1 MEYNYFSVIK
11 VHFIYS
17 SGNFLFF
24 IELSLFIFI
33 DYENNKPTILFI
45 VNFIVWNKFKC
56 TPIRLKLLEKYKQY
70 VLNGFL
76 QF

>member
-17 SGNFLFF
+17 SGNFFF

-33 DYENNKPTILFI
+33 DNENNKATILFI
-45 VNFIVWNKFKC
+45 LNFIVWNKFKC
-56 TPIRLKLLEKYKQY
+56 TSVRLKLLEKYKQY

>member
-17 SGNFLFF
+17 SGNFFF
-24 IELSLFIFI
+24 IELTLFIFI
-33 DYENNKPTILFI
+33 DNEDNKPTILFI

-56 TPIRLKLLEKYKQY
+56 SSVRLKLLEKYKQY